1 MITADRFLALVML
14 CAWPA
19 AQAATPSTF
28 AGDPPARA
36 MAALDRDV
44 LARAMAALDRDRIA
58 ADLEFLCDP
67 ALAGRGTAT
76 VEADHAAR
84 FVEARLR
91 RLGIEPG
98 SSDGYRPRF
107 ELLRR
112 HLAGD
117 LSRVVIERE
126 GERLE
131 LGFGRELFL
140 RGRGDLIDVDLA
152 GALVG
157 VGEGGRDDFE
167 RAGDLS
173 GAWAIALDRGRGTTA
188 AVRRA
193 AEAGAAG
200 VLLTPADEYDR
211 EPYPVRYESST
222 RGLFE
227 GSLESPLGRPPRSAE
242 GPPVLMLSREGAKA
256 LAGFGGIKPAALTSA
271 GARHAW
277 TLSERRVARV
287 DTATSPNVAGLLR
300 GSDPERADELIV
312 LCAHLDHLGERDGE
326 LFPGADDNG
335 SGSVGLL
342 ALAEALATRGPLA
355 RSVLMLWVTGEEAGL
370 WGSAAWCEDPRLP
383 EGLDPI
389 AAFNLDMIGRDDPEE
404 LWLTPS
410 AEHREHNPLAA
421 LVYELAPLEGFTN
434 LVSQDSYW
442 SASDHFNFSSRLRIP
457 VVYLS
462 SGEHEQYHRPTDTP
476 DLIDLDKLVR
486 ILRLH
491 LRLLE
496 ASDALPL
503 DATGR

>member
-1 MITADRFLALVML
+1 MSTARRSLALAML
-14 CAWPA
+14 CVWPA
-19 AQAATPSTF
+19 ANAAVG
-28 AGDPPARA
+28 AAHEGDALARA
-36 MAALDRDV
+36 AAALDPEN
-44 LARAMAALDRDRIA
+44 IA
-58 ADLEFLCDP
+58 ADLEFLCDA
-67 ALAGRGTAT
+67 ALGGRDTASA
-76 VEADHAAR
+76 EADHAAR

-91 RLGIEPG
+91 RLGLEPG
-98 SSDGYRPRF
+98 SNDGYRPRF
-107 ELLRR
+107 ELVRR
-112 HLAGD
+112 HLIEADCRVEAEHAG
-117 LSRVVIERE
+117 R
-126 GERLE
+126 RLE

-167 RAGDLS
+167 QAGDLS
-173 GAWAIALDRGRGTTA
+173 GTWAIALDRGRGTTA
-188 AVRRA
+188 VVRRA
-193 AEAGAAG
+193 VEAGAAG

-227 GSLESPLGRPPRSAE
+227 GNLESPLGRPPRSAE
-242 GPPVLMLSREGAKA
+242 GPPVLMLSREGAA
-256 LAGFGGIKPAALTSA
+256 SLAEFSGVEIGALTSA

-312 LCAHLDHLGERDGE
+312 LCAHLDHLGVRDGE
-326 LFPGADDNG
+326 LFPGADDNA

-342 ALAEALATRGPLA
+342 ALAEALVARGPLE
-355 RSVLMLWVTGEEAGL
+355 RSVLFLWVTGEESGL
-370 WGSAAWCEDPRLP
+370 WGSAAWCEDPSLP
-383 EGLDPI
+383 QGLTPV
-389 AAFNLDMIGRDDPEE
+389 AAFNLDMIGRDDPQE

-421 LVYELAPLEGFTN
+421 KVYELAPLEGFTD
-434 LVSQDSYW
+434 LVSQDNYW

-496 ASDALPL
+496 ASEALPL
-503 DATGR
+503 EAGGR